1 MKNPVVEPVKVD
13 LEALKKEALAK
24 LAEAKVGA
32 SDLDFNKAEVLAK
45 EATVDGA
52 LLPEAK
58 TFLAALENE
67 KPNRN
72 ALEQAAKLLDAGS
85 LEKAKTQLDS
95 AASTK
100 LLRARYDE
108 LEARRAKLVADKV
121 AVKDP
126 VKEPVKEPIKEP
138 IKEPVK
144 EPIKEPIK
152 TPVVVVKNDP
162 KAAEAEALFK
172 EATDEK
178 KAKNYERAAMRL
190 EKCIK
195 ISPTYH
201 PCYRLL
207 GSVYAFIAGRDGS
220 AADMEKARKYYER
233 FIEVAPPDDDYVPK
247 VKAIL
252 DAAKNQ

>member
-1 MKNPVVEPVKVD
+1 VVEPVKAD
-13 LEALKKEALAK
+13 SEALKKEALAK
-24 LAEAKVGA
+24 LAEAKEGA
-32 SDLDFNKAEVLAK
+32 AALDWNKAEVLAK
-45 EATVDGA
+45 EATVEGS

-58 TFLAALENE
+58 SFLQALESE

-72 ALEQAAKLLDAGS
+72 ALEQAGKLLDSGN

-95 AASTK
+95 AAGTK
-100 LLRARYDE
+100 LLRVRYDE
-108 LEARRAKLVADKV
+108 LEARRAKMVADKV
-121 AVKDP
+121 AVKEPVKNPVVDP
-126 VKEPVKEPIKEP
+126 VKNPVVDPVKN
-138 IKEPVK
+138 
-144 EPIKEPIK
+144 
-152 TPVVVVKNDP
+152 PVVEKPPLVAKTDP
-162 KAAEAEALFK
+162 RAAEAEALFK
-172 EATDEK
+172 EASDEK

-195 ISPTYH
+195 VSPTYH